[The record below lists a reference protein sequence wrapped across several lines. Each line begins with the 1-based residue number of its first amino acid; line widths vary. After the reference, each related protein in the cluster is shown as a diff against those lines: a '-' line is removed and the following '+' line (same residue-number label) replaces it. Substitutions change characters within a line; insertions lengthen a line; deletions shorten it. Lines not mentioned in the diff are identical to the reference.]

1 MRIRWCFLAAL
12 LFLLTACATAPGRP
26 PGAVSELGR
35 DDASRLVRIVE
46 EKNDKIKPYKA
57 IGQISIDGKQ
67 GSLDGRAAWIA
78 VPDGRFRV
86 EALAVT
92 GQPFARMI
100 CTKDEC
106 FFIYRDGDCLR
117 TQSAGDNSL
126 DLLSGI
132 KLNARDMAL
141 LLGGGAALTDHS
153 SAGAYATDSGQK
165 VLVFK
170 KRLIGTVQT
179 IRFSEDLEHILEVRV
194 FGWRGLLYRAE
205 IKRLERVGSR
215 MMPFEL
221 DISDKSGNRI
231 SVSVDRCWTD
241 IEPEKRAFFPD
252 LPEGAGCGRQ

>member
-1 MRIRWCFLAAL
+1 MRARWCFLAAL
-12 LFLLTACATAPGRP
+12 LFLLTACAGVSRQP

-35 DDASRLVRIVE
+35 DDASRLVKAAE
-46 EKNDKIKPYKA
+46 EKNAIIKPYKG
-57 IGQISIDGKQ
+57 IGQISIHGKR

-78 VPDGRFRV
+78 APDGRFRV

-106 FFIYRDGDCLR
+106 FFIFRDGDCLR
-117 TQSAGDNSL
+117 RQSAGDTSL

-141 LLGGGAALTDHS
+141 LLAGGVVLADYS

-165 VLVFK
+165 VLVLK

-179 IRFSEDLEHILEVRV
+179 IRFSDDLEHILEVSV

-205 IKRLERVGSR
+205 IKRLERAGSR

-221 DISDKSGNRI
+221 NISDKSGNRI
-231 SVSVDRCWTD
+231 SVSVERCWTD
-241 IEPEKRAFFPD
+241 IEPKKQAFSPE
-252 LPEGAGCGRQ
+252 LPEGTGCGRQ